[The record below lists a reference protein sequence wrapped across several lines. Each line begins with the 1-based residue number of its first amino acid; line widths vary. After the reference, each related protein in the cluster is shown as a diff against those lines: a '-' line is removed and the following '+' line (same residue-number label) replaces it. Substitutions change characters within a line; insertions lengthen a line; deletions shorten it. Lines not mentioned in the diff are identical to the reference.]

1 MASADHF
8 RQVHD
13 FIRQMGCM
21 NVLPKF
27 THVENDY
34 PWHWLKSCVQGVS
47 RKLHAYWTKYGIE
60 WTMFTILN
68 VIFRKQGRSL

>member
-1 MASADHF
+1 MAPTDHF
-8 RQVHD
+8 RQVYD
-13 FIRQMGCM
+13 FIRRMGCM
-21 NVLPKF
+21 NVLLKF

-47 RKLHAYWTKYGIE
+47 RKLHTHWAKYGIE
-60 WTMFTILN
+60 RTIFTILN